1 MAILALFILLQLV
14 YLGAGYV
21 AVRRSPLLPTSK
33 LAMALTG
40 PEYNTLISKVKA
52 NVKPGSIVVIKYGG
66 HAMDNEALKEL
77 FLEDVA
83 ELSRSVGVTPVIVHG
98 GGPQIAKML
107 AQLNVESKF
116 VDGLRVTDEA
126 TMNVAQMV
134 LCGSINKDLVRKIS
148 QKKGIKGAIGLS
160 GLDSNL
166 IRASV
171 KDSKLGLVGEPDHV
185 NADLIHS
192 IAKLGYIPVIAPI
205 GSSADGQNS
214 LNVNADTAAGAVAQ
228 ALKADTFLLLTDIV
242 GVLDKQK
249 NLLERLST
257 AQVKALRDDGTIF
270 GGMIPK
276 LETAVNAVQ
285 AGVREV
291 SIMDGRIEHGILRA
305 LSGEKFGTVV
315 HK

>member
-1 MAILALFILLQLV
+1 
-14 YLGAGYV
+14 
-21 AVRRSPLLPTSK
+21 
-33 LAMALTG
+33 
-40 PEYNTLISKVKA
+40 
-52 NVKPGSIVVIKYGG
+52 
-66 HAMDNEALKEL
+66 MDNEALQEL

-83 ELSRSVGVTPVIVHG
+83 ELSRSVGVIPVIVHG

-107 AQLNVESKF
+107 GQLNVESKF

-148 QKKGIKGAIGLS
+148 RKKGIKGAIGLS

-166 IRASV
+166 IKATV
-171 KDSKLGLVGEPDHV
+171 KHSKLGLVGEPDQV

-205 GSSADGQNS
+205 GTNADGQNS
-214 LNVNADTAAGAVAQ
+214 LNINADTAAGAVAQ

-257 AQVKALRDDGTIF
+257 AQVQALRDDGTIF

-285 AGVREV
+285 AGVQKV